1 MAYNRPPL
9 YYWRH
14 RKAQHVYILHGEEY
28 ILSLKS
34 SAFVAC
40 SCLAPS
46 SVWLCLQKKASA
58 TEKTELIWAFFRVTC
73 WTMRVTCLDSWMYLA
88 SASDR
93 GNSSDLTV
101 DFHSGDAFVQASLN
115 SQPMQRNSRLMGPI
129 LKLWSEMKY
138 ALVPSILM
146 ALVTISV

>member
-1 MAYNRPPL
+1 
-9 YYWRH
+9 
-14 RKAQHVYILHGEEY
+14 
-28 ILSLKS
+28 
-34 SAFVAC
+34 
-40 SCLAPS
+40 
-46 SVWLCLQKKASA
+46 
-58 TEKTELIWAFFRVTC
+58 
-73 WTMRVTCLDSWMYLA
+73 MYLA